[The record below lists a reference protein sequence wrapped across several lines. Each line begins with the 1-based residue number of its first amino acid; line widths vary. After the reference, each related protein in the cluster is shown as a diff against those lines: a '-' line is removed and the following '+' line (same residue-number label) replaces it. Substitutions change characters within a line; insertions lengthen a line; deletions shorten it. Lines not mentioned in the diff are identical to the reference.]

1 MARPTDLGS
10 SARRRMLGCRSG
22 PTRIPMPVSRGW
34 RVVGRGAAPGPPCTV
49 GPVAAVEGVAGTTV
63 AAKAVAA
70 TASVPGWLPVAPN
83 SCVPPPSR
91 FLNQM
96 AGEGRGRRETEIRE
110 MKEKRKRFATR
121 RTRAFLSSS
130 VAKSKGRTPRRNR
143 FEPFQFA
150 CSSVSFEISI
160 ATSLRLTGLIS
171 SDGEVAALLRRE

>member
-1 MARPTDLGS
+1 MACPTDLGS
-10 SARRRMLGCRSG
+10 SARRRTLGCRSG

-70 TASVPGWLPVAPN
+70 TASVPDWLPVAPN

-96 AGEGRGRRETEIRE
+96 AVQGKQKRIRSEKKKKTENARG
-110 MKEKRKRFATR
+110 F
-121 RTRAFLSSS
+121 
-130 VAKSKGRTPRRNR
+130 
-143 FEPFQFA
+143 
-150 CSSVSFEISI
+150 SI
-160 ATSLRLTGLIS
+160 
-171 SDGEVAALLRRE
+171 